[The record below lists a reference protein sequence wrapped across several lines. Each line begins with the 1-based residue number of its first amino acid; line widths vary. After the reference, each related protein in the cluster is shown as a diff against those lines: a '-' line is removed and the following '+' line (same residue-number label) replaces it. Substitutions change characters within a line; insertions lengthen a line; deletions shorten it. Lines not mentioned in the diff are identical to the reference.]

1 MKTLSV
7 ASALL
12 MSGVLSAGL
21 VHAATAT
28 VTCKDGTTAA
38 GGRGAC
44 RGHGGVDKSATAG
57 SAKSA
62 PAATTESTGTAAT
75 VTCKDGA
82 TSKAGRGACRG
93 HGGVA
98 KSGTAETVAPRAKRA
113 VPPAPAAAVPPSAP
127 PAAMAPPSAA
137 PRAATPRST
146 PPPQVAAT
154 THGKAASADP
164 TGAIARCR
172 DGVYWHSASHRGA
185 CSRHGGVESWTD
197 QPRQ

>member
-1 MKTLSV
+1 MKSHSV
-7 ASALL
+7 ARALL
-12 MSGVLSAGL
+12 MAGVLSAGL

-28 VTCKDGTTAA
+28 VTCKDGTTAT

-44 RGHGGVDKSATAG
+44 RGHGGVDKSVTG
-57 SAKSA
+57 TAKSA
-62 PAATTESTGTAAT
+62 PAAEQPAGVAAT

-82 TSKAGRGACRG
+82 SSKAGRGACRG

-98 KSGTAETVAPRAKRA
+98 KSGTGETPHAKRVAPA
-113 VPPAPAAAVPPSAP
+113 APAAAVPPSAP
-127 PAAMAPPSAA
+127 PSAMYPPSAA
-137 PRAATPRST
+137 PRATAPRST

-164 TGAIARCR
+164 AGAIARCR
-172 DGVYWHSASHRGA
+172 DGMYWHSASHRGA
-185 CSRHGGVESWTD
+185 CSRHGGVESWND